1 MLPILYNANLII
13 LSKLDEQQ
21 LSQLRKVA
29 KEIACAALRYPQV
42 AKLDPTCVIAYS
54 NCCIGIIK
62 RSRVQVIIL

>member
-42 AKLDPTCVIAYS
+42 AKLA
-54 NCCIGIIK
+54 GIK
-62 RSRVQVIIL
+62 